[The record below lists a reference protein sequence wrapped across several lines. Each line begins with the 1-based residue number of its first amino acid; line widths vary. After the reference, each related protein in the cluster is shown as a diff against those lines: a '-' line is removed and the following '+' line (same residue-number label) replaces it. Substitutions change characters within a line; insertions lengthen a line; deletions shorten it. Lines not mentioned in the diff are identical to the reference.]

1 MFSKLA
7 QLFKILI
14 LAIIIP
20 IALFALYTWAA
31 LSWVYSTGERAGY
44 VQKFSEKGYVCKTYE
59 GELVLVSMPGTQA
72 EKFNFTLKDKSLVE
86 KINNSLGK
94 RVRITYEEHKGIPGT
109 CFGETPYF
117 VKNVQLL
124 SNDSFNESF
133 N

>member
-1 MFSKLA
+1 MVSKLA
-7 QLFKILI
+7 RLFKILI

-31 LSWVYSTGERAGY
+31 LTWVYSTGERAGY

-72 EKFNFTLKDKSLVE
+72 EKFTFTVKDIKLVE

-94 RVRITYEEHKGIPGT
+94 RVRITYEEHKGIPGS

-124 SNDSFNESF
+124 NNDSFNDPF

>member
-1 MFSKLA
+1 MLSKLA

-14 LAIIIP
+14 LAVIIP
-20 IALFALYTWAA
+20 IILFALYTWAA

-72 EKFNFTLKDKSLVE
+72 EKFNFTVKDKSLVE

-94 RVRITYEEHKGIPGT
+94 RVRITYEEHKGIPSS

-124 SNDSFNESF
+124 DNDSFNQF
-133 N
+133 LN

>member
-1 MFSKLA
+1 MVSKLA
-7 QLFKILI
+7 RLFKILI

-31 LSWVYSTGERAGY
+31 LTWVYSTGERAGY

-72 EKFNFTLKDKSLVE
+72 EKFTFTVKDLKLVE

-94 RVRITYEEHKGIPGT
+94 RVRITYEEHKGIPGS

-124 SNDSFNESF
+124 NNDSFNDPF